1 MTSQNHKTFVYVG
14 IGGEHPLAAAAEPNS
29 LGEGGLFRRGDDEEA
44 WQPLTDG
51 LPADPQVRAMA
62 IHPENPQVLFAG
74 TQDGVY
80 RTSDRGE
87 HWEATDSPKAEVWSI
102 VFHPTKPDIMLAGFD
117 KGMICKSEDS
127 GLTWKKTDTGKV
139 VFPHITMEPTEIV
152 KRIIGLSFDA
162 ASPLDVYGAV
172 EVGGLLASR
181 NGGETWESIT
191 DGHYTR
197 MGPVDLHGVQVNSS
211 AAGLVYII
219 TQLAMFRSRDRGQRW
234 EFVPIDE
241 MFPGGSYC
249 RGLIVA
255 PNDPNIMYLAA
266 GAGGGSAPQG
276 TVEEG
281 ALMRS
286 KDAGET
292 WDRLDLGDVPST
304 RMFQIAIDAAAPS
317 HVYCT
322 DYSGDVYSSYDSGET
337 WSKSQVPLET
347 SRARHVYPM
356 VCG

>member
-1 MTSQNHKTFVYVG
+1 MTSQDHKTYVYVG
-14 IGGEHPLAAAAEPNS
+14 IGGEHPLLAAADPNV
-29 LGEGGLFRRGDDEEA
+29 LGEGGLFRRGDGEDE
-44 WQPLTDG
+44 WQLLTNG
-51 LPADPQVRAMA
+51 LPQDPQVRAMA
-62 IHPENPQVLFAG
+62 IHPNNSQVLYAG

-80 RTSDRGE
+80 RTSNRGE
-87 HWEATDSPKAEVWSI
+87 TWEATESPKGEVWSI
-102 VFHPTKPDIMLAGFD
+102 GFHPANPDIMLAGYD
-117 KGMICKSEDS
+117 RGMICKSEDGGS
-127 GLTWKKTDTGKV
+127 TWRKTDTSKIQ
-139 VFPHITMEPTEIV
+139 FPHITMEPTEIV
-152 KRIIGLSFDA
+152 KRIIGISFDA
-162 ASPLDVYGAV
+162 ANPQDVYGAV

-181 NGGETWESIT
+181 DGGESWESIT

-197 MGPVDLHGVQVNSS
+197 MGPVDLHGVQVNSTS
-211 AAGLVYII
+211 PGLVYII

-255 PNDPNIMYLAA
+255 PHDPSIMYLAA

-276 TVEEG
+276 TIEEG
-281 ALMRS
+281 ALLRS
-286 KDAGET
+286 EDAGET
-292 WDRLDLGDVPST
+292 WSRLDLGDTPGS
-304 RMFQIAIDAAAPS
+304 RMFQIAIDSAAPS

-322 DYSGDVYSSYDSGET
+322 DYKGAVYSSYDSGDT
-337 WSKSQVPLET
+337 WSKSQVPVET